1 MTGKTQRENAI
12 ENSPLLRPPKVSQFR
27 LNLNFIV
34 RYERLPTYIHAYLP
48 TYMPTYLHTCLP
60 TYLPNDL
67 GKAGSWNHQNLM
79 TSILAPLYSVD
90 ESLDN
95 IVLL

>member
-48 TYMPTYLHTCLP
+48 TYMPTYL
-60 TYLPNDL
+60 PNDL
-67 GKAGSWNHQNLM
+67 GTAGSWNHQNLM

-90 ESLDN
+90 ESLDKN
-95 IVLL
+95 FLM

>member
-48 TYMPTYLHTCLP
+48 TYMPTYIHTRPP
-60 TYLPNDL
+60 TYM
-67 GKAGSWNHQNLM
+67 LM
-79 TSILAPLYSVD
+79 VQV
-90 ESLDN
+90 SL
-95 IVLL
+95 VLLQAISAIKEWR

>member
-48 TYMPTYLHTCLP
+48 TYMPTYL
-60 TYLPNDL
+60 PNDL
-67 GKAGSWNHQNLM
+67 GTAGSWNHQNLM

>member
-48 TYMPTYLHTCLP
+48 TYMPTYL
-60 TYLPNDL
+60 PNDL